1 MDIKFL
7 GGASEVGS
15 LAILLEENGTSLLF
29 DYGMTPSNPP
39 GFPMNAPRTDGV
51 FLTHAHVDHSAMIPQ
66 LVKRHMAAIV
76 ATPMT
81 AIIGAMLMADSL
93 KVAGREGFIMPYG
106 PEDVEETVRR
116 FDFMDF
122 GDVVEVGD
130 MEVQLHAA
138 GHIPGAAM
146 YEARG
151 DRTVLVTGDVNTI
164 DTPLVRKASPVKSD
178 ILVMESTYAGRE
190 HEPRRETEH
199 RFLDKIR
206 EVVER
211 GGRAIIPAFAVGRT
225 QEIMLLLKDSGYDI
239 WLDGMGRGVNR
250 LMLEYPEYLANATNL
265 RRAKQRVREVRSA
278 RGREKHAVKGEVIIT
293 TSGMMDGGPILSYL
307 QHFKN
312 DKRNAILLTGY
323 QVEGSNARMLRDKG
337 YVDIDGELTRVDCEV
352 EFFDFSAHAGH
363 TELVNLAKYVEPED
377 IVLCHGDNREAL
389 LEDLSEFTVHLPKE
403 GEVLRL

>member
-1 MDIKFL
+1 MNIKFL

-15 LAILLEENGTSLLF
+15 LAIHLEENGTSLLF

-39 GFPMNAPRTDGV
+39 GFPMDAPRTDGV

-93 KVAGREGFIMPYG
+93 KVADREGFMMPYG

-116 FDFMDF
+116 FDLMDF

-130 MEVQLHAA
+130 LEVQLHSA
-138 GHIPGAAM
+138 GHIPGATM
-146 YEARG
+146 YEVRG
-151 DRTVLVTGDVNTI
+151 DRTALITGDVNTI
-164 DTPLVRKASPVKSD
+164 DTRLVKKANPVKSD
-178 ILVMESTYAGRE
+178 ILVMESTYAGRD
-190 HEPRRETEH
+190 HEPRWETEK
-199 RFLDKIR
+199 RFLDKIE

-225 QEIMLLLKDSGYDI
+225 QEIMLLLRNSGYDI

-265 RRAKQRVREVRSA
+265 RRAKQRVREVRSS

-312 DKRNAILLTGY
+312 DKRSAILLTGY
-323 QVEGSNARMLRDKG
+323 QVEGSNARLLREKG
-337 YVDIDGELTRVDCEV
+337 YVNMDGEPVKVECEV

-363 TELVNLAKYVEPED
+363 TELVNLARQVEPED

-389 LEDLSEFTVHLPKE
+389 AADLSEFDVHMPKE
-403 GEVLRL
+403 GEVLKL